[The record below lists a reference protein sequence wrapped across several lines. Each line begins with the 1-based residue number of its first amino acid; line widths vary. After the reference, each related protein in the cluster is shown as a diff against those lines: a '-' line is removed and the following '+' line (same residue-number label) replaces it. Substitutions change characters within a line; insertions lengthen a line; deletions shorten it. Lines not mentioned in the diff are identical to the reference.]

1 MIIFTTNVNA
11 YDNIPN
17 HYYDKDV
24 KYVMFYDK
32 PIQQKGPWEFIQVE
46 EPPTHLLLTDSIH
59 KAYKTRTLSHL
70 YFDEPHVWVDGC
82 YTMTEQFVKNSKEFL
97 EKDEI
102 TLMHHPDKRTL
113 LQEILKLYRCG
124 FVPEDRLL
132 KFCTDVAATGM
143 KSSFFDHTINC
154 CIWRHNTPK
163 VREWNEQY
171 WHWYEHYGLFHGCQ
185 ITSAIAEYL
194 VYGKITARAPLQ
206 VDLST
211 SSRAKDYED
220 SYIFTTNN
228 SEEEFV
234 TKARKILNAVDMISN
249 NPRGCPSATGKS
261 IDDQLIVYTCIT
273 NGYDQ
278 IPEQSYYDPDVRYV
292 CFHDGTIDT
301 TVGSWEYIE
310 LDLDIEDPRDYSYYV
325 KAHPHEFFPDNSYTV
340 WIDGC
345 FILTKEFIDNSKK
358 SFPFSVLRHGG
369 KFSYYDEMLEGY
381 TCAFFKHEDAIN
393 LTSALNE
400 SGYNFKKYSSPQCTI
415 LWRKLT
421 EDVKEFDDVW
431 YAWGSKNYN
440 RDNIPFDAAMQITGI
455 KPSFYDG
462 RDDSGIDLGFYN
474 KVGRRGKHP
483 QHGDVKQYLNV
494 DKFLTDLREITNLHP
509 KAYARYANHGFY
521 MKEYNII

>member
-1 MIIFTTNVNA
+1 MIIYSCITNG
-11 YDNIPN
+11 YDEIPDD
-17 HYYDKDV
+17 HFYDPTV
-24 KYVMFYDK
+24 KYVMYYDGEIEK
-32 PIQQKGPWEFIQVE
+32 KGPWEFIYCDRS
-46 EPPTHLLLTDSIH
+46 EPDWI
-59 KAYKTRTLSHL
+59 KAYYPKCMSHTL
-70 YFDEPHVWVDGC
+70 FDEPHVWIDGC
-82 YTMTEQFVKNSKEFL
+82 YVMPPDFVKNSKEFL
-97 EKDEI
+97 QNELTIQD
-102 TLMHHPDKRTL
+102 HPHQRTIV
-113 LQEILKLYRCG
+113 QEFVKLYNVG
-124 FVPEDRLL
+124 FATYDELVLLAEDM
-132 KFCTDVAATGM
+132 VEVG
-143 KSSFFDHTINC
+143 FDPKQYRQSLNC
-154 CIWRHNTPK
+154 CIWRQNTEK
-163 VREWNEQY
+163 VRDWNTVY
-171 WHWYEHYGLFHGCQ
+171 WNWYRNHCQRVDQ
-185 ITSAIAEYL
+185 ITSSIADQL
-194 VYGKITARAPLQ
+194 VVRSNRVPMQI
-206 VDLST
+206 DLSVST
-211 SSRAKDYED
+211 RAKRYGET
-220 SYIFTTNN
+220 YNMHHN
-228 SEEEFV
+228 SDAQDF
-234 TKARKILNAVDMISN
+234 RNMISN
-249 NPRGCPSATGKS
+249 IFNLRSCPSVTGKS

-345 FILTKEFIDNSKK
+345 FILTKKFIDNSKK

-369 KFSYYDEMLEGY
+369 NFSYYDEMLEGY

-421 EDVKEFDDVW
+421 EEMKEFDEAW
-431 YAWGSKNYN
+431 YAWGNQKYN

-455 KPSFYDG
+455 RPSFYDG
-462 RDDSGIDLGFYN
+462 RDDSGIELGFYN

-483 QHGDVKQYLNV
+483 QHGDKKQYLNA

-509 KAYARYANHGFY
+509 KVYARYNNHGFY
-521 MKEYNII
+521 MHEYNII